1 MEIRKI
7 AAKILMAGVLLFPS
21 ILSACHNGEETEGV
35 NVEAGISSGE
45 AGWPENKP
53 SADGEEPPLD
63 SAGEENITDGP
74 QEDIWLSV
82 KESGLPEALT
92 ENPFYAR
99 AYGSSTHF

>member
-45 AGWPENKP
+45 AGWPENCL
-53 SADGEEPPLD
+53 LD
-63 SAGEENITDGP
+63 T
-74 QEDIWLSV
+74 
-82 KESGLPEALT
+82 
-92 ENPFYAR
+92 
-99 AYGSSTHF
+99 